1 MGEFKG
7 RKALEK
13 ETKNFIKKV
22 LVDKEKALY
31 ICTRFESKQTFTNY
45 RLKLL
50 KTTGWGERIRFDS
63 LGFNKTD
70 WETN

>member
-1 MGEFKG
+1 LAEFKG

-31 ICTRFESKQTFTNY
+31 ICTRFENKQTFKNH

>member
-1 MGEFKG
+1 MK
-7 RKALEK
+7 K

-22 LVDKEKALY
+22 LAGKEKALY

-45 RLKLL
+45 RLRIQ
-50 KTTGWGERIRFDS
+50 KTTGWGVRIRFDS

-70 WETN
+70 WETNEVH

>member
-1 MGEFKG
+1 LAEFKG

-31 ICTRFESKQTFTNY
+31 ICTRFESKQTFRSY

-50 KTTGWGERIRFDS
+50 KTTGWGERIGFDS